1 MRPRLLLA
9 VSFLAFAFSGCTTTQ
24 TSPRSTPPTVP
35 TTGPVAPAVV
45 VPIGTATIKGSEE
58 SSVMLDNF
66 TAFISAVDHHPV
78 AAGRDGWNAPLE
90 LKAGRHELTVEFKR
104 GVFSARTQLV
114 VEVVAHANYQLRFTS
129 DAELFGKNSFCDFWI
144 VDLATDQ
151 PVTGVMKASVV
162 KGG

>member
-1 MRPRLLLA
+1 ML
-9 VSFLAFAFSGCTTTQ
+9 VFSGCTTPQ
-24 TSPRSTPPTVP
+24 TTPRPVPPT
-35 TTGPVAPAVV
+35 GQIAPVV
-45 VPIGTATIKGSEE
+45 VKPIGTATIKGSEE

-78 AAGRDGWNAPLE
+78 AAGRAGWNTPIE
-90 LKAGRHELTVEFKR
+90 LKAGRHELTVEFMR

-144 VDLATDQ
+144 VDLATDK